1 MKWESLKAPAAVAAI
16 FLGVLGLP
24 AVSLAGA
31 NAKAAAPALSRDEM
45 IDGCVKGREKDFECK
60 EDFID
65 AMIAL
70 RSKHQPEIKKAVDA
84 DAAGTRAQGIKEITE
99 DGSGEIAPRKAKCA
113 EMVDHMTAAGKS
125 YGKAQR
131 TELEACWTKKDCK
144 ARIACE
150 MPLLEKMMFG
160 DAPVGAAKPTK

>member
-1 MKWESLKAPAAVAAI
+1 MKWNSLKAPAAIAAI
-16 FLGVLGLP
+16 VVALFGLP

-31 NAKAAAPALSRDEM
+31 NAKVAAPPLTRDEM
-45 IDGCVKGREKDFECK
+45 VDGCVKGREKDFECK
-60 EDFID
+60 EEFID

-84 DAAGTRAQGIKEITE
+84 DAAGTRAVGIKEITE
-99 DGSGEIAPRKAKCA
+99 DGSGELAPRKAKCE

-125 YGKAQR
+125 YGKAQK

-160 DAPVGAAKPTK
+160 GAPAGAVKPTK